1 MLLPIL
7 PSDSQTR
14 PFLAPGAPAPTSREL
29 AKGPLEDPF
38 GRRIRYVRV
47 SVTDRCNL
55 KCTYCVSQNGFSFL
69 PKDEI
74 LSYEEIL
81 AILGALVPVGLEKVR
96 ITGGEPL
103 VRTDVVEL
111 FRGLGKLGLK
121 RIALS
126 TNGVMLRSHI
136 DELHRAGVNH
146 LNVSLDSMDPA
157 RFAEITRGGRL
168 DKVWEGIER
177 ALEVGVETVK
187 INCVLL
193 RGVNDTEV
201 AGIARVALR
210 YPIQV
215 RFIELMPL
223 DHCGL
228 PEGKHY
234 LSAAEAL
241 ATVEKDLGRLEPVP
255 LESGRLDDGP
265 ASYYRLAEHPDAP
278 GRIGVITPQSNSFCA
293 RCNRVRLS
301 ASGQL
306 KLCLFGD
313 EFVDLRKVVRTPGW
327 TPDDVV
333 AAVRESLVRKPK
345 ENAGYKNF
353 AMQMIGG

>member
-1 MLLPIL
+1 LRLPLVHEEREGTPFIS
-7 PSDSQTR
+7 PTAR
-14 PFLAPGAPAPTSREL
+14 PRAGGTA
-29 AKGPLEDPF
+29 PLEDPF

-47 SVTDRCNL
+47 SITDRCNL
-55 KCTYCVSQNGFSFL
+55 KCIYCTSQDGFNYM
-69 PKDEI
+69 PKPEI

-81 AILGALVPVGLEKVR
+81 AIAGALVPAGLEKVR

-103 VRTDVVEL
+103 VRQDVVEL
-111 FRGLGKLGLK
+111 FKGLGQLGLK

-126 TNGVMLRSHI
+126 TNGVMLAPVV
-136 DELHRAGVNH
+136 DELHAAGLDH
-146 LNVSLDSMDPA
+146 LNVSLDTQDPVK
-157 RFAEITRGGRL
+157 FAQVTRGGKL
-168 DKVWEGIER
+168 DKVWRGIER
-177 ALEVGVETVK
+177 AIEVGVKSVK

-193 RGVNDTEV
+193 RGVNDEEV
-201 AGIARVALR
+201 VDFARIALR
-210 YPIQV
+210 LPIAV

-228 PEGKHY
+228 PHATHY
-234 LSAAEAL
+234 VSAA
-241 ATVEKDLGRLEPVP
+241 TVLERIARELGPLEPIAI
-255 LESGRLDDGP
+255 ESGRADDGP
-265 ASYYRLAEHPDAP
+265 ASYYRLAAHPEAR
-278 GRIGVITPQSNSFCA
+278 GTIGVITPQSSSFCA

-313 EFVDLRKVVRTPGW
+313 EFIDLRRVVRTPGW

-333 AAVRESLVRKPK
+333 AAVREGLVRKPK

>member
-1 MLLPIL
+1 LPGGREGSPL
-7 PSDSQTR
+7 RGQSLRDPS
-14 PFLAPGAPAPTSREL
+14 EL
-29 AKGPLEDPF
+29 VDPF

-55 KCTYCVSQNGFSFL
+55 RCTYCVSQSGFDFL
-69 PKDEI
+69 PKEDI

-103 VRTDVVEL
+103 VRTDVIEL
-111 FRGLGKLGLK
+111 FKGLGKLGLK

-136 DELHRAGVNH
+136 DALHAAGLNH
-146 LNVSLDSMDPA
+146 INVSLDSMDPE
-157 RFAEITRGGRL
+157 RFREITRGGKL
-168 DKVWEGIER
+168 EKVWEGIER
-177 ALEVGVETVK
+177 ALELGVGTVK

-193 RGVNDTEV
+193 RGVNDAEV
-201 AGIARVALR
+201 AGIARIALR
-210 YPIQV
+210 WPIQV

-234 LSAAEAL
+234 ISAAEAL
-241 ATVEKDLGRLEPVP
+241 ARVSAELGPLEPVP
-255 LESGRLDDGP
+255 LEEGRLDDGP
-265 ASYYRLAEHPDAP
+265 ASYYRFRDHPDAP
-278 GRIGVITPQSNSFCA
+278 GRLGVITPQSNSFCA

-313 EFVDLRKVVRTPGW
+313 EFVDLRAVVRRVGW